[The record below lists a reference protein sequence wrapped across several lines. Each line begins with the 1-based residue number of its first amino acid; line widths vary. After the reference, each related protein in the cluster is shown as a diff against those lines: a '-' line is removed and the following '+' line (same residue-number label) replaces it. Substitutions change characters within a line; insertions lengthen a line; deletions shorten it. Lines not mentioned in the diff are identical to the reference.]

1 MIMPID
7 QPRDEDLPVFPSL
20 DDLNRHLQQRTVAY
34 NTTPQDELGGLS
46 PEQVTRLIYTDWTI
60 KGVKKRAASYPG
72 PPWVSDGGLLLD
84 PGIPLCDLADAMFF
98 QNCRTFLFAV
108 REAGS
113 VRATQTGNLPRAFV
127 KAMRGKIKSR
137 DPYDD
142 KLDEYY
148 KAMNETDFWALHE
161 TRIVCQCGGLIR
173 RAKGKFHVTKKHM
186 PILEESQAGRLL
198 AHLFYAYFRKFNTA
212 YRDRLPDTP
221 RLQGL
226 AAFTLHRLGL
236 VARDWT
242 AVPEL
247 PDQVLLPAV
256 SDELSEMTTPHFEQA
271 DYLSFRILDPL
282 VSFGLLDVQTVG
294 ILGRVQKMSSVRTT
308 GLWDRLLEFR
318 I

>member
-1 MIMPID
+1 MIMPKD
-7 QPRDEDLPVFPSL
+7 QPRDEDLPVFASL
-20 DDLNRHLQQRTVAY
+20 DDLNRHLQQQTAAH

-46 PEQVTRLIYTDWTI
+46 PEQVARLIYTDWSI
-60 KGVKKRAASYPG
+60 KGVKKGTASHPE
-72 PPWVSDGGLLLD
+72 PPWGSDGGLFLD
-84 PGIPLCDLADAMFF
+84 PGIPLCDLANAMFF
-98 QNCRTFLFAV
+98 QNCRTFLSAV

-142 KLDEYY
+142 MLDEYY
-148 KAMNETDFWALHE
+148 KAMNEKDFWALHE

-173 RAKGKFHVTKKHM
+173 RAKGKFHVTKKHESM
-186 PILEESQAGRLL
+186 LEEGLVGRLF
-198 AHLFYAYFRKFNTA
+198 AHLFYTYFRKFNTA

-242 AVPEL
+242 AVSDL
-247 PDQVLLPAV
+247 PDLVLLPAV
-256 SDELSEMTTPHFEQA
+256 RDELSEMRMPHFEEA
-271 DYLSFRILDPL
+271 DYVSFRILDPL
-282 VSFGLLDVQTVG
+282 VSFGLLDAQTVG

-308 GLWDRLLEFR
+308 ALWDRLLEFR

>member
-1 MIMPID
+1 MIMPKD
-7 QPRDEDLPVFPSL
+7 QPQDEGLPVFPSL
-20 DDLNRHLQQRTVAY
+20 DALNRHLQQRMAEY
-34 NTTPQDELGGLS
+34 NTAPQDELGGLS
-46 PEQVTRLIYTDWTI
+46 PEQVARLIYTDWTI
-60 KGVKKRAASYPG
+60 KGMKKGTVSHPE
-72 PPWVSDGGLLLD
+72 PPWAGGLFLD
-84 PGIPLCDLADAMFF
+84 PGIPLGDLADAMFF
-98 QNCRTFLFAV
+98 QNCRTFLFAL

-113 VRATQTGNLPRAFV
+113 LRATQTGNLPRAFV

-142 KLDEYY
+142 QLDEYY

-173 RAKGKFHVTKKHM
+173 RAKGSFSLTKKRESM
-186 PILEESQAGRLL
+186 LEDRRAGRLF
-198 AHLFYAYFRKFNTA
+198 AHLFYTYFRKFNTA

-221 RLQGL
+221 RLQWL
-226 AAFTLHRLGL
+226 AAFTLCRLGV

-242 AVPEL
+242 AVSDL
-247 PDQVLLPAV
+247 PDLVLLPAV
-256 SDELSEMTTPHFEQA
+256 RDELSEMKMPHFEEA
-271 DYLSFRILDPL
+271 DYVSFRILDPL
-282 VSFGLLDVQTVG
+282 VSFGLLDAQTVG